1 MLNATSSSTSY
12 LGLEHHTSFG
22 TQHAPTILL
31 HVVVL
36 DEHGL
41 LYLRRPPP
49 NGLPR
54 PRASTSRQQVE
65 RRSSRLAG
73 DWISGSV
80 PEYLA
85 KYRIDCAL
93 RSGKP
98 DPEPTSHRLQCAL
111 FSMGAYPLFRSQLP
125 AYSALSIDDEKPNY
139 DSADLLLENGRS
151 PDHRRSTSNSPWS
164 CHAMTKCVG
173 VGLLVI
179 LATTT
184 AAIWW
189 QWVVNIDR
197 ICLERTSAYCTHFQV
212 ALEDN
217 MG

>member
-1 MLNATSSSTSY
+1 M
-12 LGLEHHTSFG
+12 
-22 TQHAPTILL
+22 
-31 HVVVL
+31 L
-36 DEHGL
+36 DEYGL

-49 NGLPR
+49 NGLLR
-54 PRASTSRQQVE
+54 PCASASGKQLE
-65 RRSSRLAG
+65 IRSGQLAG
-73 DWISGSV
+73 DWISGIC

-85 KYRIDCAL
+85 KYRIDCAI

-98 DPEPTSHRLQCAL
+98 NPEPDSHRLRWAL

-125 AYSALSIDDEKPNY
+125 AYSALSIDDDKPNY
-139 DSADLLLENGRS
+139 DSADLLPENGEF
-151 PDHRRSTSNSPWS
+151 PDHRRSKSNSPWS

-212 ALEDN
+212 TFGVN